1 MTLGSLFEGPSAALT
16 YRRINM
22 NDAIAKLTG
31 WITKLSDLLISLVVL
46 GIVVGILF
54 NDPFGVIAGVGNLFS
69 QIGDNG
75 LAGLLVLYLVYMMY
89 PNK

>member
-1 MTLGSLFEGPSAALT
+1 MTLGSLFEGPNSALT

-54 NDPFGVIAGVGNLFS
+54 NDPFGVIAGVGSLFS
-69 QIGDNG
+69 QIGDN
-75 LAGLLVLYLVYMMY
+75 
-89 PNK
+89 

>member
-1 MTLGSLFEGPSAALT
+1 MTLGSLFESPNAALT

-54 NDPFGVIAGVGNLFS
+54 NDPFGVIAGVGSLFS

-89 PNK
+89 PKK